1 MKAPSLRSLRL
12 AIVVALVVVMPNQLA
27 YQLRLGGVALPVAPA
42 DVLLALAFASL
53 LIHLVTRGR
62 RGFRL
67 PPLAAVAFAAAA
79 LLALLPCRDRLAA
92 AKEVAQV
99 VEYFIVGFLVFVNIE
114 ETGDVKPLIWAL
126 VAATGI
132 VVLWAAADY
141 FRFGTVGPLDVKAG
155 YVNRNALGAFLAM
168 SIPAIYGLALHLPR
182 WPARLGLLVLVGLGL
197 LTNLSGGALLAT
209 LVAMTAVS
217 ALRGPR
223 TLVAHVC
230 LLGLLSMVAPG
241 LLPRPYH
248 TDTLASSIALK
259 VNDNFLLSDR
269 AMVARAREL
278 FKPTREIVVDH
289 SGERKMPEPRPL
301 DAERLLNLL
310 NARRPLRKDEL
321 ALVVQIKGAIGKT
334 VPEDQVANYPLKTPQ
349 VAVRYQRWNAALL
362 ALRNLWHTRQ
372 PETLRGNPLTGYGLK
387 PYHEIVNPF
396 MPDRLQ
402 YRTDEPEVFNVAA
415 PEPMTHNVWL
425 KTAAQSGLL
434 GLLSLVWLVGH
445 FLGRATRLHGAAH
458 SDLML
463 GLALAVVG
471 GVSGFALAG
480 IFTENIARGLAPP
493 FVFLCSLVVLGERI
507 VHGEPQKPRWE
518 LSRYD

>member
-1 MKAPSLRSLRL
+1 MSRDWRKALSDLPGGAAVDTHVHTNYSDGTHEP
-12 AIVVALVVVMPNQLA
+12 AEVV
-27 YQLRLGGVALPVAPA
+27 RR
-42 DVLLALAFASL
+42 ALAA
-53 LIHLVTRGR
+53 
-62 RGFRL
+62 
-67 PPLAAVAFAAAA
+67 
-79 LLALLPCRDRLAA
+79 
-92 AKEVAQV
+92 
-99 VEYFIVGFLVFVNIE
+99 
-114 ETGDVKPLIWAL
+114 
-126 VAATGI
+126 
-132 VVLWAAADY
+132 
-141 FRFGTVGPLDVKAG
+141 
-155 YVNRNALGAFLAM
+155 
-168 SIPAIYGLALHLPR
+168 GLAGIAISDH
-182 WPARLGLLVLVGLGL
+182 
-197 LTNLSGGALLAT
+197 
-209 LVAMTAVS
+209 
-217 ALRGPR
+217 
-223 TLVAHVC
+223 
-230 LLGLLSMVAPG
+230 
-241 LLPRPYH
+241 
-248 TDTLASSIALK
+248 DTI
-259 VNDNFLLSDR
+259 
-269 AMVARAREL
+269 E
-278 FKPTREIVVDH
+278 
-289 SGERKMPEPRPL
+289 GYL

-321 ALVVQIKGAIGKT
+321 ALMVQVKNAINNT

-362 ALRNLWHTRQ
+362 AMRNLWHTRQ

-480 IFTENIARGLAPP
+480 IFTENIARGLALP

>member
-1 MKAPSLRSLRL
+1 
-12 AIVVALVVVMPNQLA
+12 
-27 YQLRLGGVALPVAPA
+27 
-42 DVLLALAFASL
+42 
-53 LIHLVTRGR
+53 
-62 RGFRL
+62 
-67 PPLAAVAFAAAA
+67 
-79 LLALLPCRDRLAA
+79 
-92 AKEVAQV
+92 
-99 VEYFIVGFLVFVNIE
+99 
-114 ETGDVKPLIWAL
+114 
-126 VAATGI
+126 
-132 VVLWAAADY
+132 
-141 FRFGTVGPLDVKAG
+141 
-155 YVNRNALGAFLAM
+155 
-168 SIPAIYGLALHLPR
+168 
-182 WPARLGLLVLVGLGL
+182 
-197 LTNLSGGALLAT
+197 
-209 LVAMTAVS
+209 MTAVS

-230 LLGLLSMVAPG
+230 LLGLVSMVAPG

-278 FKPTREIVVDH
+278 FKPTR
-289 SGERKMPEPRPL
+289 
-301 DAERLLNLL
+301 LLNLL

-321 ALVVQIKGAIGKT
+321 ALMVQVKNAINNA
-334 VPEDQVANYPLKTPQ
+334 VPEDQVANYPLKAPR

-372 PETLRGNPLTGYGLK
+372 PETLRGNPLTGYGL
-387 PYHEIVNPF
+387 N
-396 MPDRLQ
+396 
-402 YRTDEPEVFNVAA
+402 TDEPEVFNVAA

-445 FLGRATRLHGAAH
+445 FLGRATRLHDAAH

-480 IFTENIARGLAPP
+480 IFTENIARGLALP